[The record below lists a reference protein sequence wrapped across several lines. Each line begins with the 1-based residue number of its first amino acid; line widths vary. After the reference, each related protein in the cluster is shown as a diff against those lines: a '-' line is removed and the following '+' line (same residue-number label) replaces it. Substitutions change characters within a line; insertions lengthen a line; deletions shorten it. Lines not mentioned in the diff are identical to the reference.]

1 MILKKSV
8 VAMIAA
14 LCLMGMVGCGGSSG
28 GSSGGE
34 TPSANKAP
42 VASVEEADIKARVG
56 EPVDL
61 SADPSS
67 DEDNDTLTYA
77 WTLDKAPSGST
88 AELSD
93 PAVANPS
100 FVPDKLG
107 MYRFK
112 LVVNDGKADST
123 PAYATV
129 ITGFTREVGE
139 GVILEFAY
147 IPPGSF
153 TMGSP
158 EDELERED
166 TETQHEVTLTKGY
179 YMMTTELTNRQWETI
194 AEGVWTPPTG
204 PCGSADCGPDYPARI
219 DRDRAEG
226 FLENLNTYPEWA
238 YHLPT
243 EAQWEYAARA
253 GSTEA
258 FCSGPIL
265 GGGPAEVDPNLDKVG
280 WYAVNSGGLKHEVA
294 LKEPNA
300 WGLYDMHGNV
310 REMCFDRW
318 DGVTPYGVAPV
329 VDPIGAD
336 TGEPVV
342 RGGAYNYREEG
353 CRSAT
358 REIGELDNPGDPYY
372 PNNIGFRL
380 VRELETL
387 PVADPGVEGTTVVGT
402 PFQLD
407 GSGSY
412 DPDGYLLTY
421 QWTLISAPEGSTA
434 TLSGETRANAS
445 LTPDVP
451 GYYTFELTVDD
462 GHSAPVSKSLTMDA
476 HVIDK
481 IVLFPL
487 YDGFTGQLA
496 EGGRIGAD
504 ELVTYYYWLPWHAQK
519 IHAFLSVTEEDCIKN
534 MPKNFGFPD
543 NIPVYLKDDNTTY
556 GTVKVAESWADLMDG
571 SLQASLEELGGLGT
585 KNNTWWS
592 GSKPDGTLADNC
604 NGWTEGDGS
613 TRGAVGTFDNKGTSW
628 LSNDNPDDPQGYS
641 NNMHDLIGI
650 AVITRSVHTPDKVRL
665 FATGKSHETDAGGR
679 EGIDR
684 LCREDAHRPQGMPNT
699 FGFVTVSQY
708 DYLLNLPE
716 RYGFSRDIP
725 ITSPD
730 GEIIANNWADLF
742 DGSIEASLRV
752 AGVFEGSRE
761 EYWWSGSELDGTPR
775 ATASNWTRKGDSV
788 NATLGHH
795 GATDG
800 RWLEFDTETAT
811 AKLPF
816 LGIGF

>member
-1 MILKKSV
+1 MKKRAA
-8 VAMIAA
+8 AMIAA
-14 LCLMGMVGCGGSSG
+14 LCLMGMVGCGGSGDSG
-28 GSSGGE
+28 GD
-34 TPSANKAP
+34 TPPENKAP

-56 EPVDL
+56 DTVDL
-61 SADPSS
+61 SAGSSS

-93 PAVANPS
+93 PEIPYPS

-112 LVVNDGKADST
+112 LVVSDGKAESA
-123 PAYATV
+123 PAYVTV

-147 IPPGSF
+147 IPPGTF

-158 EDELERED
+158 LDEPERD
-166 TETQHEVTLTKGY
+166 PKETPHEVTLTKGY
-179 YMMTTELTNRQWETI
+179 YMMTTEMTNRQWETI
-194 AEGVWTPPTG
+194 DKGVAAPVTIE
-204 PCGSADCGPDYPARI
+204 SEKPAKI
-219 DRDRAEG
+219 DSGRAEG
-226 FLENLNTYPEWA
+226 FLENLNTYPEWV

-253 GSTEA
+253 GSEEA
-258 FCSGPIL
+258 FANGAFS
-265 GGGPAEVDPNLDKVG
+265 AENLDKVG
-280 WYAVNSGGLKHEVA
+280 WYSVNSGGQKHEVA

-318 DGVTPYGVAPV
+318 DGVTPYAVEPV
-329 VDPIGAD
+329 VDPTGAD
-336 TGEPVV
+336 TGDPVV
-342 RGGAYNYREEG
+342 RGGAYNSTEAG

-358 REIGELDNPGDPYY
+358 RETGELDDPGDPYY

-387 PVADPGVEGTTVVGT
+387 PVADPGVEGTTVVGS

-421 QWTLISAPEGSTA
+421 QWKLISAPEGSTA
-434 TLSGETRANAS
+434 RLSGETRANAS
-445 LTPDVP
+445 LTPDIP

-462 GHSAPVSKSLTMDA
+462 GHSAPVSKALTMDA

-481 IVLFPL
+481 VVLFPL
-487 YDGFTGQLA
+487 YNEFTGELG
-496 EGGRIGAD
+496 EGGRTGAD
-504 ELVTYYYWLPWHAQK
+504 ELVKYYYWLPWHAQK

-543 NIPVYLKDDNTTY
+543 NIPVYIKEDRTTY
-556 GTVKVAESWADLMDG
+556 GAVKVAENWADLMDG
-571 SLQASLEELGGLGT
+571 SLPASLDELGGLGT
-585 KNNTWWS
+585 KKNTWWS

-613 TRGAVGTFDNKGTSW
+613 TRGAVGSFDSADKSW
-628 LSNDNPDDPQGYS
+628 LSYHSAVSGYEPDDS
-641 NNMHDLIGI
+641 NDRNDLVGI
-650 AVITRSVHTPDKVRL
+650 AVITRSVHTPDKLRL
-665 FATGKSHETDAGGR
+665 FATGKTHETDAGGR

-684 LCREDAHRPQGMPNT
+684 LCREDANRPQGMPNT

-716 RYGFSRDIP
+716 RYGFPTDIP

-730 GEIIANNWADLF
+730 GETVIANNWADLF
-742 DGSIEASLRV
+742 DGTIEVALRV

-788 NATLGHH
+788 NATFGHH
-795 GATDG
+795 GSTDG